1 MKKIYVV
8 GYGCGNANVPP
19 NIESNQIYFL
29 EVKNEPLRIMT
40 KEQKLQN

>member
-1 MKKIYVV
+1 V
-8 GYGCGNANVPP
+8 GYGRGKANVPP

-29 EVKNEPLRIMT
+29 EEKNEPLRILA